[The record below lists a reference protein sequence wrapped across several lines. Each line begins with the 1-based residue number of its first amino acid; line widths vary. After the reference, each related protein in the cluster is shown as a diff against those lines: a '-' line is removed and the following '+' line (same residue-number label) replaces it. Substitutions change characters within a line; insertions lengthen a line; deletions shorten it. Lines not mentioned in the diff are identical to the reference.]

1 MCAYQDP
8 IWRQCMKKFG
18 KIMVIVLALA
28 TLVGACFAFA
38 ACNNNDDTIVVY
50 TNAFFAPFEYYEGTE
65 IVGVDIDIMNKVG
78 ERMGRDVEFKNV
90 EFGIIIDEVSSG
102 KMCDV
107 GAAGITWT
115 EERAEKVAFSVPYYK
130 SVQYVIFAEGSLP
143 VSKNA
148 DGDDIVM
155 WSALAGKKIGVQLD
169 TTGDIYV
176 GLEIDGEEGYTGAIQ
191 NTGATKVQYKN
202 AQLAVES
209 LGTQLDVVVV
219 DELPAQYL
227 TKNGNYVALPLY
239 YDAETA
245 TEEEYCIA
253 VNKGQTELLENIN
266 AVLNEMM
273 AELNEDGDNAI
284 EALVKQHFGL

>member
-1 MCAYQDP
+1 
-8 IWRQCMKKFG
+8 MKKLF
-18 KIMVIVLALA
+18 KVLVIVLAVA
-28 TLVGACFAFA
+28 TMLGACVAFT
-38 ACNNNDDTIVVY
+38 ACDNTSDAIVVY
-50 TNAFFAPFEYYEGTE
+50 TNAFFAPFEYYEGTN

-78 ERMGRDVEFKNV
+78 ERMGREVEFKNV
-90 EFGIIIDEVSSG
+90 EFGVIIDEVSSG

-115 EERAEKVAFSVPYYK
+115 EERAEKVAFSVPYYT
-130 SVQYVIFAEGSLP
+130 SVQYAIFAADSIEI
-143 VSKNA
+143 SKNS
-148 DGDDIVM
+148 DGEDVVM

-191 NTGATKVQYKN
+191 GTGAQKVQYKN

-209 LGTQLDVVVV
+209 LGTQLDVVVI

-227 TKNGNYVALPLY
+227 TKNNNYIALPLY
-239 YDAETA
+239 YDVDTA

-253 VNKGQTELLENIN
+253 VNKNQTELLENIN

-273 AELNEDGDNAI
+273 ADINDDGDNAI
-284 EALVKQHFGL
+284 EVLVKQHFGLE

>member
-1 MCAYQDP
+1 
-8 IWRQCMKKFG
+8 MKKFS
-18 KIMVIVLALA
+18 KILVIVLALA

-38 ACNNNDDTIVVY
+38 ACDKNDDTIVVY
-50 TNAFFAPFEYYEGTE
+50 TNAFFAPFEYYEGTN

-78 ERMGRDVEFKNV
+78 ERMGRDVEFQNV
-90 EFGIIIDEVSSG
+90 EFGVIIDEVSSG

-115 EERAEKVAFSVPYYK
+115 EQRAEKVAFSVPYYNA
-130 SVQYVIFAEGSLP
+130 VQYVIFAEGSIET
-143 VSKNA
+143 SKNA
-148 DGDDIVM
+148 AGDDVVM

-169 TTGDIYV
+169 TTGDIFV
-176 GLEIDGEEGYTGAIQ
+176 GLEIDGEEDYTGAIQ
-191 NTGATKVQYKN
+191 GTGAKKVQYKN

-209 LGTQLDVVVV
+209 LGAQLDAVVI

-227 TKNGNYVALPLY
+227 TKNNNYVALPLW
-239 YDAETA
+239 YDANTA

-266 AVLNEMM
+266 AVLNEML
-273 AELNEDGDNAI
+273 ADVNADGDNAI
-284 EALVKQHFGL
+284 EVLVKQHFGL

>member
-1 MCAYQDP
+1 
-8 IWRQCMKKFG
+8 MKKLF
-18 KIMVIVLALA
+18 KVLVIVLAVA
-28 TLVGACFAFA
+28 TMLGACVAFT
-38 ACNNNDDTIVVY
+38 ACDNTSDAIVVY
-50 TNAFFAPFEYYEGTE
+50 TNAFFAPFEYYEGTN

-78 ERMGRDVEFKNV
+78 ERMGREVEFKNV
-90 EFGIIIDEVSSG
+90 EFGVIIDEVSSG

-115 EERAEKVAFSVPYYK
+115 EERAEKVAFSVPYYT
-130 SVQYVIFAEGSLP
+130 SVQYAIFAADSIEI
-143 VSKNA
+143 SKNS
-148 DGDDIVM
+148 DGEDVVM

-191 NTGATKVQYKN
+191 GTGAQKVQYKN

-209 LGTQLDVVVV
+209 LGTQLDVVVI

-227 TKNGNYVALPLY
+227 TKNNDYIALPLY
-239 YDAETA
+239 YDVDTA

-253 VNKGQTELLENIN
+253 VNKNQTELLENIN

-273 AELNEDGDNAI
+273 ADINDDGDNAI
-284 EALVKQHFGL
+284 EVLVKQHFGLE

>member
-1 MCAYQDP
+1 
-8 IWRQCMKKFG
+8 MKKLF
-18 KIMVIVLALA
+18 KVLVIVLAVA
-28 TLVGACFAFA
+28 TMLGACVAFT
-38 ACNNNDDTIVVY
+38 ACDNTSDAIVVY
-50 TNAFFAPFEYYEGTE
+50 TNAFFAPFEYYEGTN

-78 ERMGRDVEFKNV
+78 ERMGREVEFKNV
-90 EFGIIIDEVSSG
+90 EFGVIIDEVSSG

-115 EERAEKVAFSVPYYK
+115 EGRAEKVAFSVPYYT
-130 SVQYVIFAEGSLP
+130 SVQYAIFAADSIEI
-143 VSKNA
+143 SKNS
-148 DGDDIVM
+148 DGEDVVM

-191 NTGATKVQYKN
+191 GTGAQKFQYKN

-209 LGTQLDVVVV
+209 LGTQLDVVVI

-227 TKNGNYVALPLY
+227 TKNNNYIALPLY
-239 YDAETA
+239 YDADTA

-253 VNKGQTELLENIN
+253 VNKNQTELLENIN

-273 AELNEDGDNAI
+273 ADINDDGDNAI
-284 EALVKQHFGL
+284 EVLVKQHFGLE

>member
-1 MCAYQDP
+1 
-8 IWRQCMKKFG
+8 MKKIS
-18 KIMVIVLALA
+18 KILVIVLALA

-38 ACNNNDDTIVVY
+38 ACDKNDDTIVVY
-50 TNAFFAPFEYYEGTE
+50 TNAFFAPFEYYEGTN

-78 ERMGRDVEFKNV
+78 ERMGRDVEFQNV
-90 EFGIIIDEVSSG
+90 EFGVIIDEVSSG

-115 EERAEKVAFSVPYYK
+115 EERAEKVAFSVPYYNA
-130 SVQYVIFAEGSLP
+130 VQYVIFAEGSIEI
-143 VSKNA
+143 SRNA
-148 DGDDIVM
+148 PGDDVVM

-191 NTGATKVQYKN
+191 GTGAEKVQYKN

-209 LGTQLDVVVV
+209 LGTQLDAVVI

-227 TKNGNYVALPLY
+227 TKNNNYVALPLW
-239 YDAETA
+239 YDANTA

-266 AVLNEMM
+266 AVLNEML
-273 AELNEDGDNAI
+273 ADVNADGDNAI
-284 EALVKQHFGL
+284 EVLVKQHFGL

>member
-1 MCAYQDP
+1 
-8 IWRQCMKKFG
+8 MKKIS
-18 KIMVIVLALA
+18 KILVIVLALA

-38 ACNNNDDTIVVY
+38 ACDKNDDTIVVY
-50 TNAFFAPFEYYEGTE
+50 TNAFFAPFEYYEGTN

-78 ERMGRDVEFKNV
+78 ERMGRDVEFQNV
-90 EFGIIIDEVSSG
+90 EFGVIIDEVSSG

-115 EERAEKVAFSVPYYK
+115 EERAEKVAFSVPYYNA
-130 SVQYVIFAEGSLP
+130 VQYVIFAEGSIEI
-143 VSKNA
+143 SRNA
-148 DGDDIVM
+148 AGDDVVM

-191 NTGATKVQYKN
+191 GTGAEKVQYKN

-209 LGTQLDVVVV
+209 LGAQLDAVVI

-227 TKNGNYVALPLY
+227 TKNNNYVALPLW
-239 YDAETA
+239 YDANTA

-266 AVLNEMM
+266 AVLNEML
-273 AELNEDGDNAI
+273 ADVNADGDNAI
-284 EALVKQHFGL
+284 EVLVKQHFGL

>member
-1 MCAYQDP
+1 
-8 IWRQCMKKFG
+8 MKKIS
-18 KIMVIVLALA
+18 KILVIVLALA

-38 ACNNNDDTIVVY
+38 ACDKNDDTIVVY
-50 TNAFFAPFEYYEGTE
+50 TNAFFAPFEYYEGTN

-78 ERMGRDVEFKNV
+78 ERMGRDVEFQNV
-90 EFGIIIDEVSSG
+90 EFGVIIDEVSSG

-115 EERAEKVAFSVPYYK
+115 EQRAEKVAFSVPYYNA
-130 SVQYVIFAEGSLP
+130 VQYVIFAEGSIET
-143 VSKNA
+143 SKNA
-148 DGDDIVM
+148 AGDDVVM

-169 TTGDIYV
+169 TTGDIFV
-176 GLEIDGEEGYTGAIQ
+176 GLEIDGEEDYTGAIQ
-191 NTGATKVQYKN
+191 GTGAKKVQYKN

-209 LGTQLDVVVV
+209 LGAQLDAVVI

-227 TKNGNYVALPLY
+227 TKNNNYVALPLW
-239 YDAETA
+239 YDANTA

-266 AVLNEMM
+266 AVLNEML
-273 AELNEDGDNAI
+273 ADVNADGDNAI
-284 EALVKQHFGL
+284 EVLVKQHFGL

>member
-1 MCAYQDP
+1 
-8 IWRQCMKKFG
+8 MKKLF
-18 KIMVIVLALA
+18 KVLVIVLAVA
-28 TLVGACFAFA
+28 TMLGACVAFT
-38 ACNNNDDTIVVY
+38 ACDNTSDAIVVY
-50 TNAFFAPFEYYEGTE
+50 TNAFFAPFEYYEGTN

-78 ERMGRDVEFKNV
+78 ERMGREVEFKNV
-90 EFGIIIDEVSSG
+90 EFGVIIDEVSSG

-115 EERAEKVAFSVPYYK
+115 EERAEKVAFSVPYYT
-130 SVQYVIFAEGSLP
+130 SVQYAIFAADSIEI
-143 VSKNA
+143 SKNS
-148 DGDDIVM
+148 DGEDVVM

-176 GLEIDGEEGYTGAIQ
+176 GLEIDGEEDYTGAIQ
-191 NTGATKVQYKN
+191 GTGAQKVQYKN

-209 LGTQLDVVVV
+209 LGTQLDVVVI

-227 TKNGNYVALPLY
+227 TKNNDYIALPLY
-239 YDAETA
+239 YDVDTA

-253 VNKGQTELLENIN
+253 VNKNQTELLENIN

-273 AELNEDGDNAI
+273 ADINDDGDNAI
-284 EALVKQHFGL
+284 EVLVKQHFGLE

>member
-1 MCAYQDP
+1 
-8 IWRQCMKKFG
+8 MKKLF
-18 KIMVIVLALA
+18 KVLVIVLAVA
-28 TLVGACFAFA
+28 TMLGACVAFT
-38 ACNNNDDTIVVY
+38 ACDNTSDAIVVY
-50 TNAFFAPFEYYEGTE
+50 TNAFFAPFEYYEGTN

-78 ERMGRDVEFKNV
+78 ERMGREVEFKNV
-90 EFGIIIDEVSSG
+90 EFGVIIDEVSSG

-115 EERAEKVAFSVPYYK
+115 EERAEKVAFSVPYYT
-130 SVQYVIFAEGSLP
+130 SVQYAIFAADSIEI
-143 VSKNA
+143 SKNS
-148 DGDDIVM
+148 DGEDVVM

-191 NTGATKVQYKN
+191 GTGAQKVQYKN

-209 LGTQLDVVVV
+209 LGTQLDVVVI

-227 TKNGNYVALPLY
+227 TKNNDYIALPLY
-239 YDAETA
+239 YDVDTA

-253 VNKGQTELLENIN
+253 VNKNQTELLENIN

-273 AELNEDGDNAI
+273 ANINDDGDNAI
-284 EALVKQHFGL
+284 EMLVKQHFGLE

>member
-1 MCAYQDP
+1 MPA
-8 IWRQCMKKFG
+8 R
-18 KIMVIVLALA
+18 
-28 TLVGACFAFA
+28 
-38 ACNNNDDTIVVY
+38 
-50 TNAFFAPFEYYEGTE
+50 
-65 IVGVDIDIMNKVG
+65 
-78 ERMGRDVEFKNV
+78 
-90 EFGIIIDEVSSG
+90 
-102 KMCDV
+102 
-107 GAAGITWT
+107 
-115 EERAEKVAFSVPYYK
+115 K
-130 SVQYVIFAEGSLP
+130 SVCSSIP
-143 VSKNA
+143 P
-148 DGDDIVM
+148 
-155 WSALAGKKIGVQLD
+155 
-169 TTGDIYV
+169 GDIYV

-191 NTGATKVQYKN
+191 NTGATKQQYKN